1 MGMTS
6 GISGPKPVVILCAMQ
21 GEADAI
27 IAPLTLKPAPT
38 PWPETL
44 PPRMWAGEVEGQ
56 QVLLVTNGHD
66 PRTGADLIGTT
77 PATLA
82 TSLIVEKLN
91 PALILV
97 AGAAGGCS
105 RSTKVGDVLII
116 NRAYHHDRRI
126 PLPEFEDYA
135 IGPEHLRCSPRLA
148 EAFDATI
155 ASISTGNALDTLP
168 AELDFFNTHGI
179 TVKDMETASIAWT
192 ANLSDIPVIAIR
204 AITDHYDHPA
214 PESQFLANFEQALRQ
229 LGQSITRGLPT
240 LLRLH
245 EHHA

>member
-1 MGMTS
+1 
-6 GISGPKPVVILCAMQ
+6 MQ

-27 IAPLTLKPAPT
+27 IARLGLTPAPT

-44 PPRMWAGEVEGQ
+44 PPRMWSGMVDGE

-105 RSTKVGDVLII
+105 RSTKVGDILII
-116 NRAYHHDRRI
+116 DRAYHHDRRI

-135 IGPEHLRCSPRLA
+135 IGPEHLLCSQRLA
-148 EAFDATI
+148 EAFRARVGR
-155 ASISTGNALDTLP
+155 ISTGNALDTLP
-168 AELDFFNTHGI
+168 PELDFFKTHDI
-179 TVKDMETASIAWT
+179 TVKDMETASITWT
-192 ANLSDIPVIAIR
+192 ANLSDVPVVAVR

-214 PESQFLANFEQALRQ
+214 PESQFLTNFEHALRH
-229 LGQSITRGLPT
+229 LGESVSRGLPS
-240 LLRLH
+240 LLRMH
-245 EHHA
+245 EHQA